1 MWTNLHARL
10 HTTLKQTKL
19 ISKADKILMAV
30 SGGQDSICL
39 LKLLLDL
46 QPKWDLEIAIGHCD
60 HQWSTDLG
68 IADFVQE
75 IAKEWKIPFYLKT
88 AINLKE
94 TEAAARKWR
103 YQALQEIAQEQDF
116 NIIVTGHTQ
125 SDRAET
131 LLYNLIRGSGVEGL
145 SALSW
150 KRELNPTLSLV
161 RPLLN
166 VSRTETGEFCQ
177 QLQLPVWDDQA
188 NHNLKYARN
197 RIRTQVLPYLK
208 THFNPQVETTLTQTA
223 EILQAES
230 DFLES
235 LTKDLATEI
244 IDFEQKKLNRIKIK
258 NVHTALKRRIVKTFL
273 KNILT
278 KSPNFTQIEA
288 IIQLI
293 EAPQKSCTASFL
305 RNTIIQVEGDWITL
319 KTPSD

>member
-19 ISKADKILMAV
+19 IAKADKILIAV

-39 LKLLLDL
+39 LKLLFDL
-46 QPKWDLEIAIGHCD
+46 QPKWDLQIAVGHCD

-75 IAKEWKIPFYLKT
+75 IAKNWNIPFYLKT
-88 AINLKE
+88 AVNLKE

-103 YQALQEIAQEQDF
+103 YQALQEMAQEQDF

-150 KRELNPTLSLV
+150 KRDLSPTVSLV

-166 VSRTETGEFCQ
+166 VSRTETGAFCQ

-197 RIRTQVLPYLK
+197 RIRSEVLPYLK
-208 THFNPQVETTLTQTA
+208 THFNPQVETALAQTS

-244 IDFEQKKLNRIKIK
+244 IDFEQKKLNRIKLKSISL
-258 NVHTALKRRIVKTFL
+258 ALKRRIVKLFL
-273 KNILT
+273 EKFSL
-278 KSPNFTQIEA
+278 KSPNFAQIEA
-288 IIQLI
+288 ILQLI
-293 EAPQKSCTASFL
+293 EAPQRSCTSSLPEKA
-305 RNTIIQVEGDWITL
+305 IAQVEGDWITL
-319 KTPSD
+319 MNPMR